1 MKLSIKEV
9 VSLSGSRSENPH
21 RTFPEPDS
29 NRYVGQYF
37 KPYFKPKFKINFNT
51 TQPIYTI
58 GSCFAREIE
67 DCLHDL
73 GYNVP
78 TKRYIAPEEVSLG
91 GRPNFGLNQFNPGC
105 MGQTIVSALSDE
117 KIQPCVYRTKQGEL
131 IDLLLVG
138 SPTVSANRIFQR
150 HEEISK
156 LYDGLKTAECLV
168 LTLGLTECWY
178 DTENNLWLNRAPP
191 LDEQTLNSNR
201 FQFRKL
207 DYNEC
212 IQTLDTALSML
223 NDLGIKVVITVSP
236 VPLLATFTN
245 EDCVVANELSKS
257 TLRAVAG
264 YFTNK
269 YEYVDYFPAYEM
281 VRHLGISAY
290 RDDNIHVRYE
300 LIKIITEFM
309 INSYTK

>member
-9 VSLSGSRSENPH
+9 LSLSGSRSENPH
-21 RTFPEPDS
+21 RAFPELDS
-29 NRYVGQYF
+29 NRYIEQYF
-37 KPYFKPKFKINFNT
+37 KPYFKPKFKIDLSQNKT
-51 TQPIYTI
+51 VYTI

-67 DCLHDL
+67 DCLQEL

-78 TKRYIAPEEVSLG
+78 TKRYTAPEEVSIG

-105 MGQTIVSALSDE
+105 MGQIIMSSLSDE
-117 KIQPCVYRTKQGEL
+117 KIQPCVYRTKQGKL
-131 IDLLLVG
+131 IDLLLRD
-138 SPTVSANRIFQR
+138 SPTVSINRIFQR
-150 HEEISK
+150 HEEISN
-156 LYDGLKTAECLV
+156 LYEGLKTAECLV

-178 DTENNLWLNRAPP
+178 DTEQNLWLNRAPP
-191 LDEQTLNSNR
+191 IDENTLNSNR
-201 FQFRKL
+201 FQFRIL

-212 IQTLDTALSML
+212 IRALDSALSTL
-223 NDLGIKVVITVSP
+223 NDFGVKVVVTVSP
-236 VPLLATFTN
+236 VPLQTTFTN
-245 EDCVVANELSKS
+245 EDCVVANELGKS

-264 YFTNK
+264 HFASK
-269 YEYVDYFPAYEM
+269 YEHIDYFPAYEM

-290 RDDNIHVRYE
+290 RDDNVHVRYD